1 MVQKDSEI
9 TFKADRPS
17 GDPNK
22 LADYERAVSE
32 LKAAHNLF
40 VQLSH
45 LDRRHN
51 PIDLKKLQTHQQYC
65 EQAFRQSQV
74 APLKPACVSPLS
86 HTLNRPSD
94 SHVISMV
101 PQCCKHALHQAH
113 GSALH
118 RMHGNPYMVESVLAS
133 CCNLWRVIAISLHYS
148 FGAVH

>member
-9 TFKADRPS
+9 TFKAERPS

-74 APLKPACVSPLS
+74 APLTYSHLS
-86 HTLNRPSD
+86 
-94 SHVISMV
+94 
-101 PQCCKHALHQAH
+101 A
-113 GSALH
+113 
-118 RMHGNPYMVESVLAS
+118 VL
-133 CCNLWRVIAISLHYS
+133 
-148 FGAVH
+148 

>member
-1 MVQKDSEI
+1 MPDEHCPRHVALRLMKGVYGSGIYPSLHHHHTAFRMVQKDSEI
-9 TFKADRPS
+9 TFKAERPS

-22 LADYERAVSE
+22 LADYERAINE

-74 APLKPACVSPLS
+74 APLTSVSCKAIADAMYKPITIC
-86 HTLNRPSD
+86 R
-94 SHVISMV
+94 
-101 PQCCKHALHQAH
+101 
-113 GSALH
+113 
-118 RMHGNPYMVESVLAS
+118 
-133 CCNLWRVIAISLHYS
+133 
-148 FGAVH
+148 

>member
-1 MVQKDSEI
+1 MNIALGLTRVVYGCGVYPSLHLDRTGCVVQKDSEI
-9 TFKADRPS
+9 TFKAERPS

-22 LADYERAVSE
+22 LADYERAINE

-74 APLKPACVSPLS
+74 ASLTSACC
-86 HTLNRPSD
+86 R
-94 SHVISMV
+94 
-101 PQCCKHALHQAH
+101 
-113 GSALH
+113 
-118 RMHGNPYMVESVLAS
+118 
-133 CCNLWRVIAISLHYS
+133 AISH
-148 FGAVH
+148 AVNKPTDSCR

>member
-1 MVQKDSEI
+1 MTKAVYGCGIYPSLRLDQKGLCMMQKDSEI
-9 TFKADRPS
+9 TFKAERPS

-22 LADYERAVSE
+22 LADYERAINE

-74 APLKPACVSPLS
+74 ALLTSVSCTPF
-86 HTLNRPSD
+86 N
-94 SHVISMV
+94 
-101 PQCCKHALHQAH
+101 
-113 GSALH
+113 
-118 RMHGNPYMVESVLAS
+118 N
-133 CCNLWRVIAISLHYS
+133 
-148 FGAVH
+148 AVNKD